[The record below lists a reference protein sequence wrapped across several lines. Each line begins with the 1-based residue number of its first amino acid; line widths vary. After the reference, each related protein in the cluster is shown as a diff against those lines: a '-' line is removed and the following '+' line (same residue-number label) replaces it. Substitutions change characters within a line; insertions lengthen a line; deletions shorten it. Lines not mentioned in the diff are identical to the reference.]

1 MCYSCFVHIVKSKK
15 NQSFIQ
21 PTEQNRRGNLARYS
35 RVGKLER
42 VERGIYR
49 LPNAPISENESLV
62 VASLLVP
69 TGVICLLSALR
80 FYDLTTQNP
89 FEVWMAIEPHSHR
102 PKADSISLRLLHFSG
117 ESLTEGI
124 ETQRIGG
131 EKIKVY
137 CVAKTIADCF
147 KFRNKIGLD
156 VALEALREAR
166 GKSLFTTDELWHYAK
181 ICRVANVMRPYLEA
195 LS

>member
-1 MCYSCFVHIVKSKK
+1 MNIVKNKK

-21 PTEQNRRGNLARYS
+21 PNQQTGRETLARYS
-35 RVGKLER
+35 KAGKLER
-42 VERGIYR
+42 IERGIYR
-49 LPNAPISENESLV
+49 LPNAQISENESLI
-62 VASLLVP
+62 VASLIIP
-69 TGVICLLSALR
+69 KGVICLLSALR
-80 FYDLTTQNP
+80 FHDLTTQNP
-89 FEVWMAIEPHSHR
+89 FEVWMAIEPNSHR

-124 ETQRIGG
+124 ETHRIGG

-156 VALEALREAR
+156 VALEALREAKE
-166 GKSLFTTDELWHYAK
+166 KSLFTSDELWHYAK